1 MPTLP
6 RLGFGRDIKILI
18 ASMGVVSLA
27 GGFNQVTQ
35 YVYLSMLGVSPGLI
49 GVLVS
54 VATVGGAARMLFFGA
69 LSDRFGRRRILF
81 VMGLTSVAFNLIYF
95 FARDYA
101 FFLLAAVIGG
111 VGTEGFGGAVE
122 WAFLAEKAGDH
133 RRTLAFSIQNFVCS
147 GFAALG
153 SFATG
158 LPEAVVRVLGIQMVD
173 AIRLF
178 FVLQAALVLCATMML
193 LLISREPPA
202 VAERRESRMS
212 GESRDKLR
220 KLSII
225 GVIDGFGSGMIY
237 PLFSLWFYLR
247 FGVSVSGLG
256 LVFAVSKVFETA
268 AYLAGP
274 WVAGRLGLVRAV
286 TLARWGGAVS
296 VVVMGLMPSYLLA
309 AVMFTVR
316 NASQHLANPLRHS
329 YMIAIFGRG
338 ERASAA
344 GITESFR
351 TAGSTAASTISG
363 YIMQSLGT
371 TISPLVSGVFIGL
384 AAQLY
389 YSFMKDIK
397 TPEEQAASE

>member
-1 MPTLP
+1 
-6 RLGFGRDIKILI
+6 
-18 ASMGVVSLA
+18 
-27 GGFNQVTQ
+27 
-35 YVYLSMLGVSPGLI
+35 MLGISPGLI
-49 GVLVS
+49 GILVS
-54 VATVGGAARMLFFGA
+54 VATIGGAVRMVVFGA

-81 VMGLTSVAFNLIYF
+81 VMGFTSVVFNLIYF
-95 FARDYA
+95 FARDYL
-101 FFLLAAVIGG
+101 FFVLAAIIGG

-122 WAFLAEKAGDH
+122 WAFLAEKAGD
-133 RRTLAFSIQNFVCS
+133 RKRTAAFSVQNFVCS

-153 SFATG
+153 SFATS
-158 LPEAVVRVLGIQMVD
+158 LPEVIVRVFGVQIFD

-178 FVLQAALVLCATMML
+178 FVFQAILVLSATML
-193 LLISREPPA
+193 LLFISRDPHTVGEKR
-202 VAERRESRMS
+202 ERYM
-212 GESRDKLR
+212 SRDSRDRLR
-220 KLSII
+220 KLSFI

-247 FGVSVSGLG
+247 FGVSVAGLG
-256 LVFAVSKVFETA
+256 YIFAVSKIFETA
-268 AYLAGP
+268 AYLIGP
-274 WVAGRLGLVRAV
+274 AVAGRFGLVKAV
-286 TLARWGGAVS
+286 TFARWGGAVS
-296 VVVMGLMPSYLLA
+296 VVVMGLMPTYFLA
-309 AVMFTVR
+309 AVMFTIR

-329 YMIAIFGRG
+329 YMIAIFDRG

-363 YIMQSLGT
+363 YIMQNLGT

-397 TPEEQAASE
+397 APEEQGVN

>member
-1 MPTLP
+1 VSHLL
-6 RLGFGRDIKILI
+6 RLDLGRDIKILI
-18 ASMGVVSLA
+18 TSMGVVSLA

-35 YVYLSMLGVSPGLI
+35 YIYLSMLGISPGLI
-49 GVLVS
+49 GILVS
-54 VATVGGAARMLFFGA
+54 VATIGGAVRMVVFGA

-81 VMGLTSVAFNLIYF
+81 VMGFTSVVFNLIYF
-95 FARDYA
+95 FARDYL
-101 FFLLAAVIGG
+101 FFVLAAIIGG

-122 WAFLAEKAGDH
+122 WAFLAEKAGD
-133 RRTLAFSIQNFVCS
+133 RKRTAAFSVQNFVCS

-153 SFATG
+153 SFATS
-158 LPEAVVRVLGIQMVD
+158 LPEVIVRVFGVQIFD

-178 FVLQAALVLCATMML
+178 FVFQAILVLSATML
-193 LLISREPPA
+193 LLFISRDPHTVGEKR
-202 VAERRESRMS
+202 ERYM
-212 GESRDKLR
+212 SRDSRDRLR
-220 KLSII
+220 KLSFI

-247 FGVSVSGLG
+247 FGVSVAGLG
-256 LVFAVSKVFETA
+256 YIFAVSKIFETA
-268 AYLAGP
+268 AYLIGP
-274 WVAGRLGLVRAV
+274 AVAGRFGLVKAV
-286 TLARWGGAVS
+286 TFARWGGAVS
-296 VVVMGLMPSYLLA
+296 VVVMGLMPTYFLA
-309 AVMFTVR
+309 AVMFTIR

-329 YMIAIFGRG
+329 YMIAIFDRG

-363 YIMQSLGT
+363 YIMQNLGT

-397 TPEEQAASE
+397 APEEQGVN